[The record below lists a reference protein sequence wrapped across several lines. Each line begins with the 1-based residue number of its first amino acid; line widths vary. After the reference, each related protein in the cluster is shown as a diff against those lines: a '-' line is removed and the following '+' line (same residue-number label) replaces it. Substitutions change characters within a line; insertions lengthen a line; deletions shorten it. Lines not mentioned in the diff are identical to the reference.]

1 MIRTSIGGIAG
12 IAGAVAL
19 SLAVGQAASAQT
31 KLQGVTKT
39 EIVIGTQTDLSGVA
53 AAFGVNSANA
63 ARLRFDEVNEAGGMH
78 GRKIRYIVED
88 GQYQVPRSV
97 QAANKLINRDKIF
110 LMLLS
115 IGTPMNN
122 AILPDQLKA
131 GVPNMF
137 PLTAARQ
144 MYEPFHPLKWSATT
158 SYYGQ
163 IRSAVKHF
171 VSAKGKKNLCVLHQ
185 DTDFGREILDGTKDQ
200 AAAMNMKV
208 VDVATHKPADTD
220 FTAQITK
227 LRASNC
233 DLITLGTIVRDSILP
248 IATAKKMGWSVDM
261 VGTTAAFDLNVSG
274 AAGGVT
280 EGLYAMTQIE
290 APYRDTGTPAVQQWM
305 DRYKAKFG
313 TDPNPSSQLSY
324 VAADLVVMGLDR
336 AGKDLTVE
344 KFIKAMES
352 IQGYKDI
359 FGGPV
364 MTFGPNK
371 RNGTDAAFLAQ
382 VKSGRW
388 VRSGDQLTN

>member
-1 MIRTSIGGIAG
+1 MRIKT
-12 IAGAVAL
+12 
-19 SLAVGQAASAQT
+19 LAVSAALVAAAGLASAAQA
-31 KLQGVTKT
+31 QNVRGVSKN
-39 EIVIGTQTDLSGVA
+39 EVVIGQHTDLSGPA
-53 AAFGVNSANA
+53 ASYGVNVSNA
-63 ARLRFDEVNEAGGMH
+63 MRLYFDKINADGGVH
-78 GRKIRYIVED
+78 GRRIRLIVED
-88 GQYQVPRSV
+88 HQYQVPRAV

-122 AILPDQLKA
+122 AILPDQIKA

-163 IRSAVKHF
+163 IRSAVKYF
-171 VSAKGKKNLCVLHQ
+171 VSAKGRRNVCSLHQ

-200 AAAMNMKV
+200 LAAMNMKLV
-208 VDVATHKPADTD
+208 ETATHKPADTD

-227 LRASNC
+227 LRAANC
-233 DLITLGTIVRDSILP
+233 DLVTLGSIVRDSILP
-248 IATAKKMGWSVDM
+248 IATAKKMGWNVDM

-274 AAGGVT
+274 APGGVT

-290 APYRDTGTPAVQQWM
+290 APYRDTGSAAVQQWM
-305 DRYKAKFG
+305 DRYKAKYG

-364 MTFGPNK
+364 MTFGPDR

-388 VRSGDQLTN
+388 VRSGEQLTN